1 MSTAKNWADE
11 YSSDE
16 GSVDPEEAPVQQA
29 PSNKNRR
36 ETREASD
43 LAPRGPGP
51 YIANIS
57 IHVDV
62 TRLEI
67 GEYLVSKGC
76 SLANVELPLEKDG
89 KTPAGMAIVRFKD
102 WESLIMCLKLS
113 GEKIRGT
120 AIRASVFEDRAAD
133 KRDTRQGNRPDD
145 RAARDEGRPMP
156 GRRTANAAPLEPRK
170 QASSARVEPPSRPKL
185 NLQPR
190 SLPLET
196 IGKTVSAKPDIFGG
210 GKAHDEASYAVTQ
223 KEKKIAVVEKKAA
236 PEPAPSAPA
245 ATAAA
250 AVTTAPDAGA
260 AASAAPDAAA
270 STAPDAAASVAP
282 DAAASA
288 ATSVATVAATITA
301 DAAPDAGTPATATA
315 ADAAAGTAADA
326 TAADATADTAAVAQ
340 DSSNA
345 VPQTVFN
352 IPAQEPRQSS
362 LVITPPTD
370 VVETVP
376 AGAAGG
382 ERGQGRDRGGRGG
395 QGSVGGRD
403 GRERGRGG
411 RDSSREQGRGGR
423 DGSRDR
429 DRSGRGP
436 PSSAGAPSG
445 FDKFDKSRDRGQGRV
460 VRAAD
465 SAGEG
470 TAVNQ
475 PFAEGEGVGSSS
487 RDKPARREPKGALN
501 STRTVGDASSEQAG
515 EAAGAFKGGK
525 GAAGVSG
532 GKDARD
538 RDSRP
543 GFGRT
548 GSGPGATEA
557 GRGKER
563 PGRGSGRGGSTG
575 RGGGEGGGTRS
586 LFGVAAKEINLL
598 DRKDK
603 GAEEAKIAKF
613 NEAQKKLMDKN
624 QSTTSTKAPAK
635 TKNAFA
641 ALNGS
646 DSDD

>member
-236 PEPAPSAPA
+236 PEPAP
-245 ATAAA
+245 T
-250 AVTTAPDAGA
+250 
-260 AASAAPDAAA
+260 
-270 STAPDAAASVAP
+270 
-282 DAAASA
+282 
-288 ATSVATVAATITA
+288 
-301 DAAPDAGTPATATA
+301 
-315 ADAAAGTAADA
+315 
-326 TAADATADTAAVAQ
+326 
-340 DSSNA
+340 
-345 VPQTVFN
+345 
-352 IPAQEPRQSS
+352 QEPRQSS

-613 NEAQKKLMDKN
+613 NEAQKKLMDKV
-624 QSTTSTKAPAK
+624 ST
-635 TKNAFA
+635 
-641 ALNGS
+641 
-646 DSDD
+646 